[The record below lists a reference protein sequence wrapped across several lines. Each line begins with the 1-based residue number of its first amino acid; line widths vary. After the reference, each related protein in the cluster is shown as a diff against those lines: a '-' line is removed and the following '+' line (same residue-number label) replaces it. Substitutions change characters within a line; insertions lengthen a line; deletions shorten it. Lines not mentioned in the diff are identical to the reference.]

1 MEGGEPTLPPIE
13 MRERMYNVVR
23 FLKVQSQMRKQDYQL
38 KKNDVVKMGRVKL
51 KVKAIHIND
60 KIKVREQKV
69 ARRK

>member
-1 MEGGEPTLPPIE
+1 

-38 KKNDVVKMGRVKL
+38 KKNDVIKMGRVKL

-60 KIKVREQKV
+60 KIKVRE
-69 ARRK
+69 